1 MNIETHTTDRR
12 ALAQQISELLGEPVM
27 YAGAPS
33 FAYRIGSTTLDRN
46 GNLEVPD
53 DVLETLKPFLIEQG
67 WLKAEPISEPE
78 NSPEGIVAD
87 EMTIS
92 FPVEGITVTALKNL
106 TFMLYTRQNLIN
118 HMTGEKRLWISDLLV
133 NRLREYT
140 PETPEAFSDLLNDCC
155 AMGELEGFDFRE
167 GIVTLSFP
175 FDEKQPEK
183 WTAYAG
189 LTHRMIHAAQEA
201 TRVTPK
207 RIETDNEKYAMRSWL
222 MRLGYGGHDLKA
234 ERRILL
240 AGLQG
245 YAAFKTSD
253 GMARHREKYAALR
266 QARRDM
272 EMPKHVGEKC
282 SDDTQ

>member
-12 ALAQQISELLGEPVM
+12 ALAQQISQLLGEPVM

-33 FAYRIGSTTLDRN
+33 FAYRVGNTAIDRN

-53 DVLETLKPFLIEQG
+53 DVPETLRPFLIEQG
-67 WLKAEPISEPE
+67 WLKAELISEPE
-78 NSPEGIVAD
+78 EITAD
-87 EMTIS
+87 ELAIS

-118 HMTGEKRLWISDLLV
+118 HMTGENRLWISDLLV
-133 NRLREYT
+133 NRLQECT
-140 PETPEAFSDLLNDCC
+140 PETPEAFTELLDDCR

-167 GIVTLSFP
+167 GIVTISFP
-175 FDEKQPEK
+175 FDETQPEK

-189 LTHRMIHAAQEA
+189 LTHRTIRAAQEA

-222 MRLGYGGHDLKA
+222 MRLGYGGPDLKA

-240 AGLQG
+240 ADLQG

-266 QARRDM
+266 QAQRDM
-272 EMPKHVGEKC
+272 ETPKHTGEEC
-282 SDDTQ
+282 NDDAQ

>member
-12 ALAQQISELLGEPVM
+12 ALAQQISELLGVPVM

-33 FAYRIGSTTLDRN
+33 FAYRVGNTAIDRN

-53 DVLETLKPFLIEQG
+53 DVLEALRPFLIEQG
-67 WLKAEPISEPE
+67 WLKADPIPESDERSEE
-78 NSPEGIVAD
+78 LTAD
-87 EMTIS
+87 ELAIS
-92 FPVEGITVTALKNL
+92 FPVEDITVTALKNL

-118 HMTGEKRLWISDLLV
+118 HMTGENRLWISDLLV
-133 NRLREYT
+133 NRLQEYT
-140 PETPEAFSDLLNDCC
+140 PETQEAFTDLLNDCR

-167 GIVTLSFP
+167 GVVTLSFP
-175 FDEKQPEK
+175 FDETQPEK
-183 WTAYAG
+183 WKAYAG
-189 LTHRMIHAAQEA
+189 MTHRMIRAAQES
-201 TRVTPK
+201 TRVMPK

-222 MRLGYGGHDLKA
+222 MRLGYGGPDLKA
-234 ERRILL
+234 DRCILL

-245 YAAFKTSD
+245 YEAFKTSD

-266 QARRDM
+266 QAQRDM
-272 EMPKHVGEKC
+272 EIPKYVGEEC

>member
-1 MNIETHTTDRR
+1 MVG
-12 ALAQQISELLGEPVM
+12 L
-27 YAGAPS
+27 
-33 FAYRIGSTTLDRN
+33 
-46 GNLEVPD
+46 
-53 DVLETLKPFLIEQG
+53 G
-67 WLKAEPISEPE
+67 WLKAELIPE
-78 NSPEGIVAD
+78 SDERLEELTAD
-87 EMTIS
+87 ELTIS

-118 HMTGEKRLWISDLLV
+118 HMTGENRLWISDLLV

-140 PETPEAFSDLLNDCC
+140 PETPENFTDLLDDCR
-155 AMGELEGFDFRE
+155 AMGELDGFDFRE

-175 FDEKQPEK
+175 FDETQPEK

-189 LTHRMIHAAQEA
+189 MTHRMIRAAQEA

-222 MRLGYGGHDLKA
+222 MRLGYGGPDLKG

-272 EMPKHVGEKC
+272 EMPKHVGEEC

>member
-33 FAYRIGSTTLDRN
+33 FAYRVGNTAIDRN

-67 WLKAEPISEPE
+67 WLKAEPIPE
-78 NSPEGIVAD
+78 TDERPEEITAD
-87 EMTIS
+87 ELAIS

-118 HMTGEKRLWISDLLV
+118 HMTGENRLWISDLLV

-140 PETPEAFSDLLNDCC
+140 PETPEAFTELLDDCR

-167 GIVTLSFP
+167 GTVTLSFP
-175 FDEKQPEK
+175 LDETQPEK

-201 TRVTPK
+201 THVMPK

-222 MRLGYGGHDLKA
+222 MRLGYGGPDLKA

-266 QARRDM
+266 QAQREM
-272 EMPKHVGEKC
+272 ETSGRSEEEC
-282 SDDTQ
+282 SDDAQ